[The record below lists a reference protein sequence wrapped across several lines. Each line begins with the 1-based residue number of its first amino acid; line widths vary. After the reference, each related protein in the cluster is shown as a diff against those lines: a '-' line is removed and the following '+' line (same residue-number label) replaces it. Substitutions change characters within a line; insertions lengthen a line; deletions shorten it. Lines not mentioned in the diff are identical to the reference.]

1 LNPGPFPH
9 QLLFGESASV
19 YSGSSAIKFSTK
31 PKLRIGKTITRLSTA
46 DYTFHVLATGSIS
59 IGKLHPTQMSNRSV
73 FDVASLF
80 HPNLCQQAVKTA
92 TVAHWDVGA
101 KPSRAARCAQRES
114 TANNSTS
121 RLHVASAQ
129 MWPPTPIHQVLV
141 PLPAQCARPPSL
153 QHHLAKPAVSWLGC
167 TPVFLRVPEGT
178 PACAFMIPATEP
190 CMSTRDTRR
199 ILYAMLAALVVCLYS
214 MHIFYMHGEGRG
226 FRSYLLSYP
235 VLPRARSKCPS
246 LPRPGATGWSH
257 AARRSPP
264 ALI

>member
-1 LNPGPFPH
+1 
-9 QLLFGESASV
+9 
-19 YSGSSAIKFSTK
+19 
-31 PKLRIGKTITRLSTA
+31 
-46 DYTFHVLATGSIS
+46 
-59 IGKLHPTQMSNRSV
+59 MSNRSV

-141 PLPAQCARPPSL
+141 PLPAQCARPPWL

-199 ILYAMLAALVVCLYS
+199 ILYAILAALGVVCLTFCPHS
-214 MHIFYMHGEGRG
+214 VVQLQAAPSRPSSASWCRPRMAAPLLFKRTPAWPTTTT
-226 FRSYLLSYP
+226 SLLSR
-235 VLPRARSKCPS
+235 VWWHHRLASRSTAHCWCAHRLAARNPRATAT
-246 LPRPGATGWSH
+246 RPQRQT
-257 AARRSPP
+257 
-264 ALI
+264 I